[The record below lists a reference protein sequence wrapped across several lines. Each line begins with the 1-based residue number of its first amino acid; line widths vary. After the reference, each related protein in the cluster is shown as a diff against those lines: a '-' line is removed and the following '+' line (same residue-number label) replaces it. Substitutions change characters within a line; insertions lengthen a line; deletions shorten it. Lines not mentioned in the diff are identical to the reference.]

1 MRGEDLDPAWGK
13 GQRGHEAS
21 TPSPTQGPGQ
31 EVHAGGVRSGDPG
44 MGPPGSWPATG
55 EGMAGRPEGGSQ
67 VDLALGRLGR
77 CRCGCRWEVRG
88 LGQGDFLQGGRVLA
102 GIMATVGEGTVG
114 GQEAHGGRFGV
125 PVFRGAGAAGA
136 RRLLPSSVLVR
147 HEGGEFEG
155 AALGPAAGR
164 RLAWHPACVGVAKLT
179 ALAGTGARHGD
190 IRQRAQVCREE
201 RGGSSGRAASEGSAP
216 WPPNSTSTLSWNK
229 SAYPFLPTKLT
240 GTHTLPPSTACALS
254 HTAYP

>member
-1 MRGEDLDPAWGK
+1 
-13 GQRGHEAS
+13 
-21 TPSPTQGPGQ
+21 
-31 EVHAGGVRSGDPG
+31 
-44 MGPPGSWPATG
+44 MGR
-55 EGMAGRPEGGSQ
+55 E
-67 VDLALGRLGR
+67 
-77 CRCGCRWEVRG
+77 
-88 LGQGDFLQGGRVLA
+88 
-102 GIMATVGEGTVG
+102 VGEGTVG